1 MVLPPA
7 GDFLA
12 YDQTR
17 IAMTAPGIG
26 FQRASNHVVIGDGYD
41 ANAAQFRGVEYVTRG
56 YDSVAPV
63 AVTMQIGGGETGGQF
78 DPASLVH
85 VDRPFKVRA
94 IGVDET
100 AGAYRFSGI
109 PRHMAMLNGVNS
121 IKTR

>member
-1 MVLPPA
+1 MLELYDHWASVCAIKVRLVLA
-7 GDFLA
+7 EKGLDWTDHFVDL
-12 YDQTR
+12 
-17 IAMTAPGIG
+17 
-26 FQRASNHVVIGDGYD
+26 HH
-41 ANAAQFRGVEYVTRG
+41 
-56 YDSVAPV
+56 
-63 AVTMQIGGGETGGQF
+63 GGQF